1 LGTGFQYPGHR
12 KYDARR
18 LSVIFE
24 PLFMIETQSDRFQ
37 PGSSGNSAHRRAEE
51 SELKGSAQVLRIEIY
66 SRKYLKR
73 QIMQWL
79 TTGMETNIAYGSCML
94 LFGLLVLSVRNRK
107 MENKVSHTFYV
118 PPVRSRRQT
127 AVNYKTEQML
137 RRKAPVQPAGV
148 LVKRRIE
155 AATCEPSNIN
165 VPEAAAIQFP
175 EPSEIPAEIPAPK
188 ISDEVKMNFP
198 SFPFVSLDPISLA
211 DISAFSEPPIRPA
224 IPETEVSPLFA
235 YGLLELEESKAS
247 EAEKD
252 AARDTQMEEG
262 KASATAVETNV
273 AEPVAADET
282 GMFSVPESFDT
293 NTEKPTGANLLSY
306 FGLSQQPFDVTPDP
320 ACLYLSGSHSEA
332 LTALKQG
339 IEHFRGF
346 MMLVAEPGMG
356 KTTLMH
362 RLMEELAESARVV
375 FLFQTQ
381 CNSREL
387 LCYILNELQVD
398 HSGMD
403 AVAMHRALNQ
413 ALLEEMLR
421 GRKFVLIV
429 DEAQNL
435 QEPVLETIRLLS
447 DFETTHSKLI
457 QIVLAG
463 QPQLAE
469 TLMRGSL
476 VQLRQRIAVLSSLK
490 SLSVAETAE
499 YVDYRLRASGWSGK
513 QIFSADALVQ
523 IAESSGGVPRS
534 INNYCFGA
542 MLKAFQ
548 RGLQAVDADIVKE
561 VAGTL
566 NLESLVRSTI
576 SLPAYQ
582 QSVETTNAT
591 LASQIEQD
599 FTDIPNTE
607 ASVNANAAPF
617 IGPLP
622 NPEIIL
628 TGNLTEKVRSQ
639 GWSKRHE
646 YRILVTLERDLVSG
660 VPIADRYYCCSI
672 YVDETQAALLKPGKP
687 VRIKIEQD

>member
-1 LGTGFQYPGHR
+1 MGDRFQYPGHR
-12 KYDARR
+12 KYDASR

-24 PLFMIETQSDRFQ
+24 PLFMIETQLDRFQ
-37 PGSSGNSAHRRAEE
+37 PGFSGNSAHRRAEE
-51 SELKGSAQVLRIEIY
+51 SELEGSTQVLRIEIY

-73 QIMQWL
+73 QIMHWL
-79 TTGMETNIAYGSCML
+79 TTGMETSIGYGSCML
-94 LFGLLVLSVRNRK
+94 LFGLLLLSVRNRK
-107 MENKVSHTFYV
+107 MENKVSRTFYV

-127 AVNYKTEQML
+127 AVNHKTEQTL
-137 RRKAPVQPAGV
+137 RRNAPVQPAAV
-148 LVKRRIE
+148 PVKRQFK
-155 AATCEPSNIN
+155 AAPCEPSNIK
-165 VPEAAAIQFP
+165 VPETAATQFP
-175 EPSEIPAEIPAPK
+175 ELSENQTENSAPK
-188 ISDEVKMNFP
+188 ISDEVKMNPP
-198 SFPFVSLDPISLA
+198 SFPFVSIEAISFA
-211 DISAFSEPPIRPA
+211 DMSAFSGPAIRPA
-224 IPETEVSPLFA
+224 LPDTEVSPLFA

-252 AARDTQMEEG
+252 AARDAQMEEG
-262 KASATAVETNV
+262 KASAAAVETNV
-273 AEPVAADET
+273 TEPVAADET
-282 GMFSVPESFDT
+282 VMFPLAESFDT
-293 NTEKPTGANLLSY
+293 NTKKTTGAHLLSY
-306 FGLSQQPFDVTPDP
+306 YGLRQQPFDVTPDP
-320 ACLYLSGSHSEA
+320 AYLYLSASHREA

-356 KTTLMH
+356 KTTLLH

-398 HSGMD
+398 HAGMD

-463 QPQLAE
+463 QPQMAE

-490 SLSVAETAE
+490 SLSVAQTAE

-513 QIFSADALVQ
+513 QIFTADALVQ

-542 MLKAFQ
+542 MLKTFQ
-548 RGLQAVDADIVKE
+548 RGLQVVDADIVKE

-566 NLESLVRSTI
+566 NLESLVRRTI

-582 QSVETTNAT
+582 QPTETANAT
-591 LASQIEQD
+591 LTTQIEQD
-599 FTDIPNTE
+599 FTNIPNTE
-607 ASVNANAAPF
+607 ASVSTNAAPF

-622 NPEIIL
+622 NPEIVL
-628 TGNLTEKVRSQ
+628 AGNLTEKVRSQ

-672 YVDETQAALLKPGKP
+672 YVDETQAALLAPGKP